1 MSVWVDLSSVHECG
15 ALVVYWVASV
25 LEIDK
30 PTEASDGNSEEVSDL
45 TSVVNSE
52 ATTEVTLEGKLSML
66 GSKETVTA
74 SRSVDKAA
82 VV

>member
-1 MSVWVDLSSVHECG
+1 MSAWVDLSSVHECG
-15 ALVVYWVASV
+15 TLVVYWVASA

-30 PTEASDGNSEEVSDL
+30 PIEASDGNSEEVSDL